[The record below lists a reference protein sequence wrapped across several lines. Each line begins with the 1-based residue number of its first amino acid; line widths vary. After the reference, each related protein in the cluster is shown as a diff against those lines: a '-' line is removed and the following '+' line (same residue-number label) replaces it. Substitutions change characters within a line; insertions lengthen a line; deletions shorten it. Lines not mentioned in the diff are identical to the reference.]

1 MEAVTVRLDALYSR
15 ITRLE
20 ELELRVASLE
30 HNIGSD
36 DRDGKDANEGI
47 ISMDFQAVLTQRAGP
62 EKLEE
67 LAESLPTSSRAIQSG
82 GPRSLQLLQQSFWDA
97 TVILGLGGL
106 GHATTLLVAIGTLVS
121 IFSQSLFCWIVYAAF
136 LLPDPKYDPAWLAD
150 WRLLVGHSINGYD
163 ANSDSSLVSRACRG
177 KPFDREWWTHSLLNE
192 IDDYLTPLLSQDMTV
207 GFVLSSMAVAIWL
220 AYIAKELQSV
230 AALTMNLLAI
240 KTGPTL
246 VGDMQRGLEK
256 QGMMHAVSNG
266 SIGHMGNVRFLR
278 SFISI
283 SRSRKSVLLLV
294 FGIRAALAALLGFFG
309 ALWLCRTRDIANI
322 IQNGVSLVFVLEIDE
337 LFFELFAPRH
347 ASRFLTSI
355 SRLENQSRKP
365 WVYTLTSSLQLLLFW
380 GVVMAFVSL
389 EVVGNTESARDVRNI
404 ICNGNQDFIIEDLP
418 LIRMLCPETCR
429 CNTAVAGQFLSN
441 GCRLGCTDEPG
452 FLNSSCQDFSEDD
465 VEKKKSW
472 DYYWAQF
479 YNNNKGIDVDKPL
492 FPQTSPWF
500 NVDLDGGIYLHG
512 QEKEERTA
520 HVRWQQ
526 SADAL
531 IELQTA
537 TITPSEVHDVL
548 EDLQPW
554 LRKAEACTGRCLLPR
569 KNRQEVR
576 FTQYRRL
583 SSWNAPDTVQFTI
596 GLDLSKVFMLLKLSP
611 HYSKGILADVAELC
625 QNRSDAYGSL
635 VALAAVTLEQAKRYK
650 ASRGCDHPKAFMQP
664 YLVRSHWGDMVRAL
678 SDDERQTFVDDVLA
692 AVSGTVDPEAP
703 LWERRFY
710 DYLKFP
716 ETVEMARLVRGRD
729 LAMPE
734 ASEDVVQQLPASLTG
749 LKRLAAKVLK
759 HKSSVDAEVSR
770 RRCGLHGPGGG
781 EDFSARQW
789 LQAMLRGVD
798 LMSDH
803 DSPAMQPLLAGS
815 LSGMVWKSMGHW
827 RMENDPQQPNYR
839 FVYLECRGKVHK
851 RPCLDLKGRRWS
863 VPSYMRHVARIAKQ
877 FE

>member
-1 MEAVTVRLDALYSR
+1 MEAVRGPFCCGRALDEVPPEIIQSLPVSERAGDALQAVTVRLDALYSR

-36 DRDGKDANEGI
+36 DRDGRDANEGI

-404 ICNGNQDFIIEDLP
+404 ICNGNQDFIIESHTKVGPIFVTDTSPFEDGNLDNKMLPGMLPLLQDVSKHYKPGAKDWMWRATLEGRGPVAVKHTPTVRDFNSWLTMDQFQVADQSTYGFGNWFGNTCKDQGRDFWEGDWLWSTATTLTGATDCASAEPFCGERDLP

-479 YNNNKGIDVDKPL
+479 YSNNKG
-492 FPQTSPWF
+492 FW
-500 NVDLDGGIYLHG
+500 
-512 QEKEERTA
+512 
-520 HVRWQQ
+520 
-526 SADAL
+526 
-531 IELQTA
+531 
-537 TITPSEVHDVL
+537 L
-548 EDLQPW
+548 EDHELMVF
-554 LRKAEACTGRCLLPR
+554 A
-569 KNRQEVR
+569 KN
-576 FTQYRRL
+576 
-583 SSWNAPDTVQFTI
+583 
-596 GLDLSKVFMLLKLSP
+596 
-611 HYSKGILADVAELC
+611 
-625 QNRSDAYGSL
+625 GS
-635 VALAAVTLEQAKRYK
+635 QGNC
-650 ASRGCDHPKAFMQP
+650 S
-664 YLVRSHWGDMVRAL
+664 
-678 SDDERQTFVDDVLA
+678 VLA
-692 AVSGTVDPEAP
+692 SQSWMLNEFCFQYHNDWVARRP
-703 LWERRFY
+703 LTAFC
-710 DYLKFP
+710 P
-716 ETVEMARLVRGRD
+716 ETCSCLENPR
-729 LAMPE
+729 PE
-734 ASEDVVQQLPASLTG
+734 
-749 LKRLAAKVLK
+749 
-759 HKSSVDAEVSR
+759 
-770 RRCGLHGPGGG
+770 
-781 EDFSARQW
+781 
-789 LQAMLRGVD
+789 
-798 LMSDH
+798 
-803 DSPAMQPLLAGS
+803 SPISTSIGA
-815 LSGMVWKSMGHW
+815 W
-827 RMENDPQQPNYR
+827 
-839 FVYLECRGKVHK
+839 C
-851 RPCLDLKGRRWS
+851 
-863 VPSYMRHVARIAKQ
+863 PSTC
-877 FE
+877 